1 MAVII
6 NNTITPQEKT
16 NIQNDIKISNDSY
29 YYQKE
34 FEDDFNQIMVY
45 SMDIYLEKYFS
56 EVLNFPL
63 DRIIYA
69 SNEYCFRERGRKNG
83 GELNIP
89 FMNYY
94 RTNYSETDR
103 PWFKNQSNLRHILG
117 SEEVVK
123 ELGRNFR
130 CTPIKCDYEGT
141 IFFSQNKDV
150 EYACNQLLFEK
161 SNETIIPY
169 SIIINNK
176 VQLNNTAIFS
186 VDIDF
191 NQNYNE
197 NDFLEQNKIFTL
209 GLDFSLQTFASK
221 GCSENAK
228 CYIAKDVLWDFIVA
242 KNGADL
248 KNLNEN
254 DIISQIHLYFEGG
267 END

>member
-191 NQNYNE
+191 NQNYN
-197 NDFLEQNKIFTL
+197 
-209 GLDFSLQTFASK
+209 
-221 GCSENAK
+221 
-228 CYIAKDVLWDFIVA
+228 
-242 KNGADL
+242 
-248 KNLNEN
+248 
-254 DIISQIHLYFEGG
+254 
-267 END
+267 